1 MTSTSLYM
9 RSVLKAVNTDRLVY
23 VLALEFVKFDRDE
36 KCDCLIES
44 CFDDYLLRR
53 RFN

>member
-9 RSVLKAVNTDRLVY
+9 QSVLQAANNDRLVY
-23 VLALEFVKFDRDE
+23 VLAFEFVDLDRDE
-36 KCDCLIES
+36 KYDCLIES

-53 RFN
+53 RSN